1 MNLLLGVRQSVVF
14 LVCLLSAAWVYAE
27 EIVISDD
34 GRQIQLNGDGSW
46 VQLSADRYAINAAGE
61 RIRLKPDGT
70 WSVLGEQV
78 LSPSRSNV
86 TPLSGANSL
95 AAVQST
101 LFLAKVEILKRRIKR
116 AESVH
121 AETRSIYYLR
131 VINDGATDIRVD
143 ASLADKLV
151 ARSSSG
157 MVFPISSVEFE
168 DAVIVTGQHAT
179 IRIEAEGSPQW
190 FGVKTM
196 VLEVAP
202 NALGNSQT
210 RLLNKS
216 MDDVERRSVDNI

>member
-1 MNLLLGVRQSVVF
+1 MNLLRLVRQSVVL
-14 LVCLLSAAWVYAE
+14 LVCLLSAAWVCAE

-70 WSVLGEQV
+70 WSVLGDQA
-78 LSPSRSNV
+78 LAPSRSN
-86 TPLSGANSL
+86 PASPSGANSL
-95 AAVQST
+95 AVIQTT

-116 AESVH
+116 AKSVH
-121 AETRSIYYLR
+121 AETSSIYHLR
-131 VINDGATDIRVD
+131 VINDGATDIQLD

-157 MVFPISSVEFE
+157 EVFPISAVEFE
-168 DAVIVTGQHAT
+168 DPVIVAGQQAT

-196 VLEVAP
+196 VLEVAA
-202 NALGNSQT
+202 NALGNSQP

-216 MDDVERRSVDNI
+216 MDDVERRSVDNL